1 MKFIK
6 ETIKKIDLKTL
17 SITGI
22 ILSIG
27 LLILFFWQP
36 SGSEKEFD
44 WIDTV
49 YSLLALFFIIF
60 LFLFSIL
67 NLYKPR
73 KSLSIVGI
81 VLAIL
86 NLVFFVIESFRGY
99 SQPSLFNV
107 RDFIVC
113 ALYLISI
120 FYLGF
125 FAIVSL
131 FKFIYEPAEAQKPE
145 NKIEK
150 IIKKILWTL
159 VALFLGISISLI
171 IQASLD
177 LYVHLAIPDYL
188 SFYKNSPQWY
198 FQWRTI
204 LYWVGFILG
213 WSVIIFIIYKKVGI
227 LVAKVFFII
236 FLLLT
241 FFPLFLRTF
250 FVDYSIMTN
259 EGLKP
264 YLNKGEYF
272 AFQKLNKNPQK
283 GEIVII
289 KTPRG
294 NIVSLVIGLEG
305 DKIELKNG
313 TFFVNGEALEN
324 VVYDF
329 DQVSGINSFSQQY
342 FVVVPKGYFYGIPT
356 SLIFEEK
363 EHEKKVKETKTLELS
378 IYLYEKGN
386 IIGKLIFPK
395 RKILPEKYTGS
406 DSCNGYPPISCP
418 EGSKYYC
425 PPKGKPFCCKEEPI
439 EGFCI
444 ECPPGERIALGA
456 DQKKMCCKEELI
468 CNNICYSE
476 CREGEIFKCN
486 PLKGGYCEITKCPP
500 NEVLALASDGKTKIC
515 CKRGY
520 VCKGICYSEC
530 PSGQSFKCDPIE
542 GGYCEITQCPL
553 GEVIALGADKK
564 TKTCCE
570 KEYVCEGICYSKC
583 PKGQIFK
590 CDPERGAYCE
600 ITECPEGEVLGLT
613 SDKKTKICCKKEYF
627 CQGICW
633 APCPS
638 GQVFKCDPERG
649 AYCEVR

>member
-1 MKFIK
+1 MEEK
-6 ETIKKIDLKTL
+6 IKKINLKTL
-17 SITGI
+17 SIIGI
-22 ILSIG
+22 ILPIITLILSIMFPTSG
-27 LLILFFWQP
+27 NEEMNLFDSYAVITVFLAVLYLLIFSILNLFRPRKVLSILGMILAFLAIILGSIVAFKP
-36 SGSEKEFD
+36 SQSQL
-44 WIDTV
+44 ISPT
-49 YSLLALFFIIF
+49 LLGLITDF
-60 LFLFSIL
+60 LFLFSVFFLGII
-67 NLYKPR
+67 
-73 KSLSIVGI
+73 SIVS
-81 VLAIL
+81 
-86 NLVFFVIESFRGY
+86 FFKS
-99 SQPSLFNV
+99 
-107 RDFIVC
+107 
-113 ALYLISI
+113 
-120 FYLGF
+120 
-125 FAIVSL
+125 
-131 FKFIYEPAEAQKPE
+131 IYEPAETQKPKS
-145 NKIEK
+145 KIET
-150 IIKKILWTL
+150 IIEKTLWTFG
-159 VALFLGISISLI
+159 ALFLGLLLNLI

-188 SFYKNSPQWY
+188 SFYKNPPQWY
-198 FQWRTI
+198 FQWQTI
-204 LYWVGFILG
+204 LSWMGFIFG
-213 WSVIIFIIYKKVGI
+213 WSVIIFIIYKKVGVKI
-227 LVAKVFFII
+227 AKI
-236 FLLLT
+236 FLLLP
-241 FFPLFLRTF
+241 FFLLFLRA
-250 FVDYSIMTN
+250 FVIDYSIMTN

-264 YLNKGEYF
+264 YLNKGDYF
-272 AFQKLNKNPQK
+272 VAQKLNKNPQK
-283 GEIVII
+283 GDIVII

-313 TFFVNGEALEN
+313 TFFVNGKALEN

-342 FVVVPKGYFYGIPT
+342 FIVVPKGYFYGIPT

-363 EHEKKVKETKTLELS
+363 EYEKKVKETKTVELL
-378 IYLYEKGN
+378 IYLYEKQD

-395 RKILPEKYTGS
+395 RKIVSEKYTGS

-425 PPKGKPFCCKEEPI
+425 PTQGKPFCCKEEPI

-444 ECPPGERIALGA
+444 ECLPGERIALGV

-476 CREGEIFKCN
+476 CPEGEIFKCD

-500 NEVLALASDGKTKIC
+500 NEILALASDGKTKIC

-542 GGYCEITQCPL
+542 GGYCEITQCPS

-570 KEYVCEGICYSKC
+570 KEYVCEGICYAKC
-583 PKGQIFK
+583 PKGQIFR

>member
-1 MKFIK
+1 MDMEEK
-6 ETIKKIDLKTL
+6 IKKINLNPF
-17 SITGI
+17 SAIGI
-22 ILSIG
+22 ILSVSALILSAIAPDSG
-27 LLILFFWQP
+27 NEEISLFDSLAVIIVFLAVLYLLIFSILNLFRPRKVLSIFGMILAFLAIILGSIVVFKP
-36 SGSEKEFD
+36 SQSQLVHPMLD
-44 WIDTV
+44 
-49 YSLLALFFIIF
+49 FITDF
-60 LFLFSIL
+60 LFLFSVFFLGII
-67 NLYKPR
+67 
-73 KSLSIVGI
+73 SIVS
-81 VLAIL
+81 
-86 NLVFFVIESFRGY
+86 FFKS
-99 SQPSLFNV
+99 
-107 RDFIVC
+107 
-113 ALYLISI
+113 
-120 FYLGF
+120 
-125 FAIVSL
+125 
-131 FKFIYEPAEAQKPE
+131 IYEPAETQKPE
-145 NKIEK
+145 SKIEK
-150 IIKKILWTL
+150 IIKKILWTFG
-159 VALFLGISISLI
+159 ALFLGVCVSLI

-177 LYVHLAIPDYL
+177 LYVHLAIPDYP
-188 SFYKNSPQWY
+188 SFYKNPPQWY
-198 FQWRTI
+198 LRWQTI
-204 LYWVGFILG
+204 FSWIGFIFG
-213 WSVIIFIIYKKVGI
+213 WSVIIFIIYKKVGVKI
-227 LVAKVFFII
+227 EKI
-236 FLLLT
+236 FLLLP
-241 FFPLFLRTF
+241 FFLLFLRAF

-264 YLNKGEYF
+264 YLNKGDYF

-294 NIVSLVIGLEG
+294 NIVSLVIGLEE

-329 DQVSGINSFSQQY
+329 DQVSGINSLSQQY
-342 FVVVPKGYFYGIPT
+342 FIIVPKGYFYGIPT
-356 SLIFEEK
+356 FLIFQEK
-363 EHEKKVKETKTLELS
+363 EYEKKVKETKTVELS
-378 IYLYEKGN
+378 IYLYEKED

-395 RKILPEKYTGS
+395 RKIVPEKYTGS

-476 CREGEIFKCN
+476 CPEGETFKCD

-500 NEVLALASDGKTKIC
+500 NEVLALASDGKMKIC

-530 PSGQSFKCDPIE
+530 PPGQSFKCDPIE
-542 GGYCEITQCPL
+542 GAYCEITQCPA
-553 GEVIALGADKK
+553 GEVIALEADKK

-583 PKGQIFK
+583 PKGRTFR
-590 CDPERGAYCE
+590 CDPEMGAYCE

-638 GQVFKCDPERG
+638 GQVFKCDSERG